1 MIERKL
7 PHAAEMLGKSP
18 KKAVLHNLG
27 ARYGPRNFASGA
39 GTAHG
44 GPSPAAIWGM
54 SANILSG

>member
-27 ARYGPRNFASGA
+27 ARYGPRNLASGA

-54 SANILSG
+54 SE